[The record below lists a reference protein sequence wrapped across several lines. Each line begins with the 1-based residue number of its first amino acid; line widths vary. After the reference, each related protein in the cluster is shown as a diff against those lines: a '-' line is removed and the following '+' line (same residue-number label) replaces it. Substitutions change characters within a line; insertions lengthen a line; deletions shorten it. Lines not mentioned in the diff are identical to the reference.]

1 MPEMRFRI
9 LWPDG
14 TPETCYSPSLIIKD
28 YFTVGRS
35 YGLDEFLARSRTAL
49 MIASSRVQAK
59 YGHPCGRA
67 LSQLARIEAA
77 VQRFTDQRDAR
88 IMVQTFE
95 D

>member
-14 TPETCYSPSLIIKD
+14 TPETCYSPSLVVKD
-28 YFTVGRS
+28 FFAVGCS
-35 YGLDEFLARSRTAL
+35 YALDEFLARSRSALTTA
-49 MIASSRVQAK
+49 SNRVLAK
-59 YGHPCGRA
+59 NGHPCGRA

-88 IMVQTFE
+88 ITVQAFE